1 MFDDIMWYCD
11 MPPVVF
17 LRAHLRTPHQA
28 LSKGNSTKNYNTYLK
43 NRKANNKANCVLRK
57 LAFKNQSDIIID
69 NLNTNLLL
77 ENWLN
82 WNFHI

>member
-1 MFDDIMWYCD
+1 

-28 LSKGNSTKNYNTYLK
+28 LSKGNSTKTYLQ

-57 LAFKNQSDIIID
+57 LAFKKQSDIIID

-77 ENWLN
+77 EN
-82 WNFHI
+82 